1 MDKQTLLIKRN
12 QYYNLIIRLSNIS
25 SALNNL
31 ITELETTKQK
41 INENI
46 NIDNNIYKQEEF
58 ETKIKE
64 TKNSKSRFDT
74 MTSQARYQYNKK
86 YEELNNL

>member
-74 MTSQARYQYNKK
+74 MTSQARYQYNKICR
-86 YEELNNL
+86 ELNNL